1 MIRKRYVG
9 AGSIALTALTLSL
22 TACGG
27 GSEAQPAASAPVL
40 TATAP
45 ATPNA
50 GPIGDRNRLQA
61 ALLTTAELPA
71 GFVALPDPVH
81 DLGLPPAT
89 TAAGADKSS
98 TTPQECAQVLREVAD
113 QSPGSLARAAARFG
127 GPDFASVDTDAA
139 SYPATGAAQAFT
151 RVQSTLTQCT
161 TYSGTDAD
169 GVHVDY
175 RLGGLDQPTIGDA
188 STAVRLT
195 TSSDGVT
202 MTSDV
207 IIAVVGST
215 VLQVVASGQ
224 RPVEPAVL
232 TGLAR
237 TAADRIRGAAVAG

>member
-1 MIRKRYVG
+1 MRGVG
-9 AGSIALTALTLSL
+9 AGSVALTALTLTL

-27 GSEAQPAASAPVL
+27 GSEAQPTALPPVV
-40 TATAP
+40 TVAAP

-50 GPIGDRNRLQA
+50 GPIGDPNRLQA

-71 GFVALPDPVH
+71 GFVALPDPVR
-81 DLGLPPAT
+81 DLGLPPAST
-89 TAAGADKSS
+89 SAGADKSS
-98 TTPQECAQVLREVAD
+98 TTPQACAQVLAEVAD

-127 GPDFASVDTDAA
+127 GPDFTSVDTDAA
-139 SYPATGAAQAFT
+139 SYADNGAAQAFT
-151 RVQSTLTQCT
+151 RIQSTLTQCT
-161 TYSGTDAD
+161 AYSGTDAD
-169 GVHVDY
+169 GVRVDY
-175 RLGGLDQPTIGDA
+175 NLGGVDQPTVGDA

-195 TSSDGVT
+195 TTSDGVT

-207 IIAVVGST
+207 VVAVVGST